1 MLNPLQES
9 RKELRGG
16 LDWLYQWQKG
26 RLMASP
32 RTRKTFARTPLPPRE
47 STVHVCIPPSNILIH
62 LHTAASIL
70 FTAAFI
76 KYGCPT
82 RYWRTHENKMGTM
95 KYKISQNLALGELWP
110 LTCSNKYFPFNHLLP
125 GKLSLKALHY
135 ILSNES
141 ILNCKF
147 HIIKSWRSKRMTYL
161 LVKAIQSW

>member
-47 STVHVCIPPSNILIH
+47 STVHVYIPPSNILTH

-82 RYWRTHENKMGTM
+82 RYWRTLENKMGTM
-95 KYKISQNLALGELWP
+95 KYKISQHLALAELWP
-110 LTCSNKYFPFNHLLP
+110 LACSSKYFP
-125 GKLSLKALHY
+125 
-135 ILSNES
+135 S
-141 ILNCKF
+141 IIYCLVNYHWAKKCHFKF
-147 HIIKSWRSKRMTYL
+147 HMSKSLPSKHMIYL
-161 LVKAIQSW
+161 LTKVVQSR